1 MKYYWL
7 IVLYFMYIFV
17 ENLKLVLL
25 YLIVML
31 GWFLRIFDI
40 FVVSC
45 LGFLED
51 ILIVKLVLRDFV
63 KVSFVL
69 LIFLKYVEYL
79 INKIIY
85 FMN

>member
-45 LGFLED
+45 FGFLED

-69 LIFLKYVEYL
+69 LIFLKYVEYF
-79 INKIIY
+79 NK
-85 FMN
+85 

>member
-1 MKYYWL
+1 
-7 IVLYFMYIFV
+7 MYIFV

-31 GWFLRIFDI
+31 GWLLRIFDI

-51 ILIVKLVLRDFV
+51 ILIVKLDLRDFV

-69 LIFLKYVEYL
+69 LIFLKYVEYF
-79 INKIIY
+79 NK
-85 FMN
+85 

>member
-31 GWFLRIFDI
+31 GWLLRIFDI

-51 ILIVKLVLRDFV
+51 ILIVMLVLRDFV

-69 LIFLKYVEYL
+69 LIFLKYVEYF
-79 INKIIY
+79 NK
-85 FMN
+85 

>member
-1 MKYYWL
+1 
-7 IVLYFMYIFV
+7 MYIFV

-31 GWFLRIFDI
+31 GWLLRIFDI

-69 LIFLKYVEYL
+69 LIFLKYVECF
-79 INKIIY
+79 NK
-85 FMN
+85 

>member
-31 GWFLRIFDI
+31 GWLLRIFDI

-63 KVSFVL
+63 KVSLVL
-69 LIFLKYVEYL
+69 LIFLKYVEYF
-79 INKIIY
+79 NK
-85 FMN
+85 

>member
-69 LIFLKYVEYL
+69 LIFLKYVEYF
-79 INKIIY
+79 NK
-85 FMN
+85 

>member
-31 GWFLRIFDI
+31 GWLLRIFDI
-40 FVVSC
+40 FVVIC

-69 LIFLKYVEYL
+69 LIFLKYVEYF
-79 INKIIY
+79 NK
-85 FMN
+85 

>member
-31 GWFLRIFDI
+31 GWLLRIFDI

-63 KVSFVL
+63 MVSFVL
-69 LIFLKYVEYL
+69 LIFLKYVEYF
-79 INKIIY
+79 NK
-85 FMN
+85 

>member
-31 GWFLRIFDI
+31 GWLLRIFDI

-69 LIFLKYVEYL
+69 LIFLKYVEYF
-79 INKIIY
+79 NK
-85 FMN
+85 

>member
-1 MKYYWL
+1 
-7 IVLYFMYIFV
+7 MYIFV

-31 GWFLRIFDI
+31 GWLLRIFDI

-69 LIFLKYVEYL
+69 LIFLKYVEYF
-79 INKIIY
+79 NK
-85 FMN
+85 

>member
-31 GWFLRIFDI
+31 GWLLRIFDI

-63 KVSFVL
+63 KVSFDL
-69 LIFLKYVEYL
+69 LIFLKYVEYF
-79 INKIIY
+79 NK
-85 FMN
+85 

>member
-31 GWFLRIFDI
+31 GWLLRIFDI
-40 FVVSC
+40 FVDSC

-69 LIFLKYVEYL
+69 LIFLKYVEYF
-79 INKIIY
+79 NK
-85 FMN
+85 